1 MGEDEGQR
9 TDRVG
14 HIFLMDT
21 KVTQILM
28 EIGLKREEQR
38 AQDWTCV
45 LLPENYMGIREQAWA
60 LNRFINLSGLV
71 ASSENELAQI
81 NNL

>member
-28 EIGLKREEQR
+28 EIGLERNREPRTEPVSFYQR
-38 AQDWTCV
+38 TIW
-45 LLPENYMGIREQAWA
+45 E
-60 LNRFINLSGLV
+60 
-71 ASSENELAQI
+71 
-81 NNL
+81 

>member
-1 MGEDEGQR
+1 MEIMEGTQLQVMIQKWAAEAGEEYKIMGEDEGQR

-38 AQDWTCV
+38 AQD
-45 LLPENYMGIREQAWA
+45 
-60 LNRFINLSGLV
+60 
-71 ASSENELAQI
+71 
-81 NNL
+81 